1 MPYATINSTAA
12 TKNTAT
18 ISSTPT
24 TDTALTKQVTVNTLQ
39 KLKNSGE
46 KFVVIALYDA
56 HMAAMAQRC
65 GVEVVLVGDSLGMT
79 VLGYDSTIPVT
90 MEHMIYHVEA
100 VARGNKKSLIMGDLP
115 FMTYAT
121 PNDAL
126 RNAARI
132 MQAGAQMVKLEG
144 GEWLVETVRM
154 LSERGIPVCAHLGLT
169 PQSVN
174 KFGGFRVQ
182 GRSQAQADKILA
194 DAQLLASAGADLLLM
209 ECIPATLAT
218 KITAAIPIPTIGIG
232 AGKDTDAQ
240 VLVINDILGLT
251 EQPPK
256 FSKNF
261 LLEANDIPGAMQ
273 KYVSDVKAGIF
284 PGEENIF
291 I

>member
-1 MPYATINSTAA
+1 MPYSSINSTSTSNTQLTKKITINSL
-12 TKNTAT
+12 N
-18 ISSTPT
+18 
-24 TDTALTKQVTVNTLQ
+24 
-39 KLKNSGE
+39 KLKNTQE
-46 KFVVIALYDA
+46 KFVVISLYDA
-56 HMAAMAQRC
+56 HMAAMAERC

-90 MEHMIYHVEA
+90 MEQMIYHVEA

-121 PNDAL
+121 TDDAL
-126 RNAARI
+126 RNCARI

-144 GEWLVETVRM
+144 GAWLVETVKQ

-169 PQSVN
+169 PQSVY

-182 GRSQAQADKILA
+182 GRDEISAEKIRQDAKILTE
-194 DAQLLASAGADLLLM
+194 AGADLLLL
-209 ECIPATLAT
+209 ECVPAHLA
-218 KITAAIPIPTIGIG
+218 KQITESIPIPTIGIG
-232 AGKDTDAQ
+232 AGRDTDSQ

-273 KYVSDVKAGIF
+273 KYVADVKAGLF
-284 PGEENIF
+284 PGDDNIF
-291 I
+291 N

>member
-1 MPYATINSTAA
+1 MPYSTVNSTATTNTALVKNITINS
-12 TKNTAT
+12 
-18 ISSTPT
+18 
-24 TDTALTKQVTVNTLQ
+24 LH
-39 KLKNSGE
+39 KLKQSDE
-46 KFVVIALYDA
+46 RFVVIALYDA

-65 GVEVVLVGDSLGMT
+65 GVEVILVGDSLGMT

-121 PNDAL
+121 PEQAL
-126 RNAARI
+126 HNATRI
-132 MQAGAQMVKLEG
+132 MQAGAHMVKLEG
-144 GEWLVETVRM
+144 GAWLADTVRM
-154 LSERGIPVCAHLGLT
+154 LAERGIPVCAHLGLT

-182 GRSQAQADKILA
+182 GRDQESADKILA
-194 DAQLLASAGADLLLM
+194 DAKILTEAGADLMVL
-209 ECIPATLAT
+209 ECVPAELGAL
-218 KITAAIPIPTIGIG
+218 ITRAVVIPTIGIG
-232 AGKDTDAQ
+232 AGRATDAQ

-273 KYVSDVKAGIF
+273 KYVADVKAGLF
-284 PGEENIF
+284 PGDENIF
-291 I
+291 N